1 MFFLFAESKPISD
14 KRVTCQTFFSGCKT
28 VIHKHWMLKPNLS
41 EIFWPLVHQV
51 SGRRMVTALL
61 QQLPLLMVRASSSFP
76 HLFHPIN
83 KISMSPPDYQ
93 MCKNIMNIVSFLP
106 YFSIPD
112 WMWFPSLGFEGHW
125 QLKLLPVWASACLSI
140 HLLPVLWSALRCHC
154 FRLTWSALLLFLLC
168 YNDAQ
173 TFTYNPLY
181 SQGLRKK
188 LCGK

>member
-1 MFFLFAESKPISD
+1 MFFFVCL
-14 KRVTCQTFFSGCKT
+14 
-28 VIHKHWMLKPNLS
+28 LNPN
-41 EIFWPLVHQV
+41 PLVTKEWLVKLSSVVVKLSYTNTECWNQTWV
-51 SGRRMVTALL
+51 RSSDLSSIRFRDAVWL
-61 QQLPLLMVRASSSFP
+61 QPCCSSCPCLWYVLPP
-76 HLFHPIN
+76 HPTN
-83 KISMSPPDYQ
+83 KLSMSPPDYQ
-93 MCKNIMNIVSFLP
+93 MCKNIMNVVSFLP

-112 WMWFPSLGFEGHW
+112 WMGFPSLGFEGHW

-181 SQGLRKK
+181 SQGLYETP
-188 LCGK
+188 